1 MPTLTQTPSQTIGPF
16 FAYGLCPE
24 QYRFDM
30 ASLFTPVL
38 AERHAEGTPVTIEG
52 CVYDGSGKAV
62 DDALIE
68 MLHADA
74 QGRYAQ
80 PHDDIAATGF
90 KGFARVGT
98 GTDPQA
104 RFVVDTIKP
113 GVTGPASA
121 PHIDVIVMM
130 RGMLLHAYTRIYFEE
145 DAQAHANDAV
155 LAAVPPE
162 RRSTLIARRISNAG
176 RAIYRFDVHLQGAQE
191 TVFFDV

>member
-24 QYRFDM
+24 LYRFDM

-68 MLHADA
+68 MLQADA

-90 KGFARVGT
+90 MGFALVGI
-98 GTDPQA
+98 GTAPLA
-104 RFVVDTIKP
+104 RLVVATI
-113 GVTGPASA
+113 
-121 PHIDVIVMM
+121 
-130 RGMLLHAYTRIYFEE
+130 
-145 DAQAHANDAV
+145 
-155 LAAVPPE
+155 
-162 RRSTLIARRISNAG
+162 
-176 RAIYRFDVHLQGAQE
+176 
-191 TVFFDV
+191 

>member
-1 MPTLTQTPSQTIGPF
+1 
-16 FAYGLCPE
+16 
-24 QYRFDM
+24 
-30 ASLFTPVL
+30 
-38 AERHAEGTPVTIEG
+38 VTIEG

-68 MLHADA
+68 MLQADA

-145 DAQAHANDAV
+145 DA
-155 LAAVPPE
+155 
-162 RRSTLIARRISNAG
+162 RSEEHTSE
-176 RAIYRFDVHLQGAQE
+176 LQSRE
-191 TVFFDV
+191 NLV